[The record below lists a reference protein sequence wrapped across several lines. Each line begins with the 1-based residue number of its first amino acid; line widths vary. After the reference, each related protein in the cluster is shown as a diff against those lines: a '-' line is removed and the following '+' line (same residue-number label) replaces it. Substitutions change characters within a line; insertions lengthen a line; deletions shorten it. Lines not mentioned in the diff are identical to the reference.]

1 MTDISD
7 LHGIYPSPLRW
18 NAEAGVLGR
27 GVFDEATGEHTIEMI
42 ELGSGEAEFVLDL
55 ATRERGYGLIRAGV
69 YDMRLSPV
77 GVAAPE
83 WPGDEFKPAIGCW
96 LWNSLLGEVRL
107 ESNQSTLVRVV
118 SAVWDRCRTFK
129 EAATGLQPAI
139 HFVDRV
145 EHHYKSIGKSFW
157 APVIN
162 VIGWVE
168 RGEVPA
174 LAVRAPTVKPP
185 LPLDSQVRFALL
197 ENHKA
202 SREDRAPLQ
211 KQLAKRLPKTAGQ
224 QKAAAKP
231 STTGDF
237 IDDNLPFNL

>member
-18 NAEAGVLGR
+18 NAEVGVLGR
-27 GVFDEATGEHTIEMI
+27 GIFDEVTGERTIVVI
-42 ELGSGEAEFVLDL
+42 EFGSGEAKFVLDL

-129 EAATGLQPAI
+129 EAATGLQPVI

-185 LPLDSQVRFALL
+185 LAIDSQVSFALL
-197 ENHKA
+197 EDHKTL
-202 SREDRAPLQ
+202 REDRTALQ
-211 KQLAKRLPKTAGQ
+211 KRGVEKLEKPPREKETATS
-224 QKAAAKP
+224 P

-237 IDDNLPFNL
+237 IDDELPFNL